1 MNDCQHEVAELRRF
15 TMSNGTVHFTLQC
28 QNPACL
34 RRPTGQFIS
43 RAKLRETLTDAF
55 IDAIPDFDHDGRECA
70 NQAVR
75 MLADAEREV
84 QNDSWW
90 ARYNRYVTM
99 RSPGW
104 VAKRRLVIA
113 RDHGQCQI
121 CHHPGNDVHHLTH
134 RHLEDEYLFELVLL
148 CHMCHEEHY
157 GMANR

>member
-75 MLADAEREV
+75 VLADAEREV
-84 QNDSWW
+84 RQDSWW
-90 ARYNRYVTM
+90 ARYDRYM
-99 RSPGW
+99 NSPEW
-104 VAKRRLVIA
+104 QVKRRRVIA

-121 CHHPGNDVHHLTH
+121 CDVIGNHVHHLTYV
-134 RHLEDEYLFELVLL
+134 HLENEYLFELVLL
-148 CHMCHEEHY
+148 CRGCHKEHY